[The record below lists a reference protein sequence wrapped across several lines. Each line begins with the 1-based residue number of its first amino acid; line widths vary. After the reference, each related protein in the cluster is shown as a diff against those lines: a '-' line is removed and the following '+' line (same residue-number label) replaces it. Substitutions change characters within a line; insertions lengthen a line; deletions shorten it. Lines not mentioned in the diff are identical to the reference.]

1 MTRGEVWTVAGG
13 PDYARK
19 PRPAII
25 VQDDAFNATASI
37 TIIPFTSHIV
47 DAPLLRLP
55 IEPSD
60 PNGLRAASQL
70 MIDKITTVSKTKLER
85 RIGRLSDEDII
96 RVNRAVLVFL
106 GLAGTAGR

>member
-1 MTRGEVWTVAGG
+1 MKRGEVWTVAGG
-13 PDYARK
+13 PDYAGK

-47 DAPLLRLP
+47 DAPLLRLS
-55 IEPSD
+55 IEPSAH
-60 PNGLRAASQL
+60 NGLRAPSQL

-85 RIGRLSDEDII
+85 RIGRLSDEDIMH
-96 RVNRAVLVFL
+96 VNRTVLVFL